1 MHSHFELCNIEVG
14 NEDYP
19 IDWVLIHGGHA
30 RMYAL
35 KCAFEELFLLM
46 GIWNSFVELPLW
58 RDDERWYRCAGW
70 W

>member
-1 MHSHFELCNIEVG
+1 
-14 NEDYP
+14 
-19 IDWVLIHGGHA
+19 
-30 RMYAL
+30 MYAL